1 MRGISKTFPGVRAL
15 DDVSLSVEAGTVHV
29 LLGQNGA
36 GKSTLMRILCG
47 AQHPDGGEI
56 LVEGRPVRLQSPAD
70 ARRLG
75 VAVIFQ
81 EFSLVPYLNLAQN
94 VFLGR
99 EPAGWVPGAI
109 GHRKMH
115 ADARRLLDGLGL
127 DVDTRTQ
134 AHELGVAQQQV
145 VEIAKALSQNARILV
160 MDEPTAALSDREI
173 ARLFDRI
180 RALKQN
186 GVAIIYISHRLQEI
200 FEIGD
205 RITVL
210 RDGKNVAS
218 LTPAETSVGDV
229 VRLMI
234 GRQVTTTWRERFCDT
249 PGDMVLEVRDLHA
262 ESGVRAAAVDVR
274 AGEIVGLAGLVGS
287 GRTELAR
294 AVFGADRVVSGT
306 VRVAGRP
313 LARGPVG
320 PVDAVRAGVALVPEN
335 RKTEGLAL
343 MRSVQ
348 DNVLLAGL
356 RTLFP
361 SGWYRATK
369 AGRAAADVIRRLRIA
384 TPSPSRLV
392 RFLSGGNQQKVVLG
406 KWLTAGSRLF
416 IFDEPTRG
424 IDVGA
429 KAELYGVIDGLV
441 AGGAA
446 VLMIS
451 SELPEV
457 VAVCDRAYVM
467 RDRTIVGEL
476 KRGGSSDTVLS
487 EENILRMAMHHG

>member
-1 MRGISKTFPGVRAL
+1 
-15 DDVSLSVEAGTVHV
+15 
-29 LLGQNGA
+29 
-36 GKSTLMRILCG
+36 
-47 AQHPDGGEI
+47 
-56 LVEGRPVRLQSPAD
+56 
-70 ARRLG
+70 
-75 VAVIFQ
+75 
-81 EFSLVPYLNLAQN
+81 
-94 VFLGR
+94 
-99 EPAGWVPGAI
+99 
-109 GHRKMH
+109 
-115 ADARRLLDGLGL
+115 
-127 DVDTRTQ
+127 
-134 AHELGVAQQQV
+134 V

-180 RALKQN
+180 RALKQD

-476 KRGGSSDTVLS
+476 KRGGTSDTVLS